1 MCGVKRDPEPRK
13 APGYNQGAATESTEL
28 PEDIDMGLAGV
39 VMAAGEGKR
48 MRSRTPKP
56 LHRVCG
62 KEMIRYPVELLKEA
76 GAERIVVV
84 VSPENQDAIHAV
96 LGDSVEYAVQPERDG
111 TGGAVACCAALLEG
125 KTERLLVIGGDTPL
139 VSAESVSR
147 LLNKHSAQAARMTLL
162 TASHPWPSDL
172 GRVILENGKVSRI
185 IEAADAADEPPF
197 DKLGTVGRENSTVN
211 AGVYCFEAQWVW
223 ETIRRVQPSPSG
235 ELYLT
240 ALASIGAGDRASV
253 FAAEAADPAEVFGVN
268 DRMQLAIV
276 ESVMRERIRERWL
289 MEGVTLTDPASVYI
303 DADVT
308 IGMDTVILPNTML
321 LGKTS
326 IGENCEIGPNSVIR
340 DSSVGN
346 ECRVTSSALEEAV
359 MEDHT
364 DIGPFSHLRPGAYL
378 ESGVHIGNYVEVKE
392 SRFKTGAVM
401 GHFGYAGDATIGERV
416 NVGAGMITCNYDGKD
431 KHRTV
436 VEDDAFIGCDT
447 MLVAP
452 VTVGEGS
459 ITGAGAVVTKDIPP
473 ARLAVGVPATIRRN
487 LE

>member
-1 MCGVKRDPEPRK
+1 MD
-13 APGYNQGAATESTEL
+13 
-28 PEDIDMGLAGV
+28 LAGV
-39 VMAAGEGKR
+39 VMAAGQGSR

-56 LHRVCG
+56 LHRICG
-62 KEMIRYPVELLKEA
+62 REMVRYPVELLKSA
-76 GAERIVVV
+76 GAGRVVVV
-84 VSPENQDAIHAV
+84 VSPDNQEAIRAV
-96 LGDSVEYAVQPERDG
+96 LGNSVEYAVQPQRDG
-111 TGGAVACCAALLEG
+111 TAGALACCAPLLQG
-125 KTERLLVIGGDTPL
+125 QAERLLVLGGDTPL
-139 VSAESVSR
+139 VSAESVAR
-147 LLNKHSAQAARMTLL
+147 LLGKQAARAAQMTIL
-162 TASHPWPSDL
+162 TASVAGKSDL
-172 GRVILENGKVSRI
+172 GRVVMQDARVVEI
-185 IEAADAADEPPF
+185 IEAADATGILD
-197 DKLGTVGRENSTVN
+197 GTAASVN
-211 AGVYCFEAQWVW
+211 AGVYCFEPEWLWKA
-223 ETIRRVQPSPSG
+223 IKRVRPSPSG

-240 ALASIGAGDRASV
+240 ALAAIGYADGYGV
-253 FAAEAADPAEVFGVN
+253 FAAEAADPSEALGVN
-268 DRMQLAIV
+268 DRIQLSVV
-276 ESVMRERIRERWL
+276 EESMRRRIREHWML
-289 MEGVTLTDPASVYI
+289 QGVTMTDPDSVYI
-303 DADVT
+303 NADVT

-321 LGKTS
+321 TGHTS

-340 DSSVGN
+340 DSTIGN
-346 ECRVTSSALEEAV
+346 GCRVTASALEEAV

-401 GHFGYAGDATIGERV
+401 GHFGYAGDATIGARV

-459 ITGAGAVVTKDIPP
+459 VTGAGAVVTKDIPP

-487 LE
+487 LK

>member
-1 MCGVKRDPEPRK
+1 MD
-13 APGYNQGAATESTEL
+13 
-28 PEDIDMGLAGV
+28 LAGV

-48 MRSRTPKP
+48 MRSRIPKP

-62 KEMIRYPVELLKEA
+62 KEMVRYPVELLKAA
-76 GAERIVVV
+76 GAGRVVVV
-84 VSPENQDAIHAV
+84 VSPANRAAIEGV
-96 LGDSVEYAVQPERDG
+96 LDDSVEYVIQERPNG
-111 TGGAVACCAALLEG
+111 TGGAVASCVELLNARIENV
-125 KTERLLVIGGDTPL
+125 LVIGADTAL
-139 VSAESVSR
+139 VTSESI
-147 LLNKHSAQAARMTLL
+147 ATLL
-162 TASHPWPSDL
+162 EEHVESAAVMSILTAPNDGAPDL
-172 GRVILENGKVSRI
+172 GRVVVSKGMVSRI
-185 IEAADAADEPPF
+185 VEAAEAAGTRADDAP
-197 DKLGTVGRENSTVN
+197 LVN
-211 AGVYCFEAQWVW
+211 AGVYCFQTKWLQRSLRK
-223 ETIRRVQPSPSG
+223 INPRPSG
-235 ELYLT
+235 EIYLT
-240 ALASIGAGDRASV
+240 DLARTGSRSGDMVSATLVTEMDEVQGINNRSQLAT
-253 FAAEAADPAEVFGVN
+253 AEA
-268 DRMQLAIV
+268 
-276 ESVMRERIRERWL
+276 VMRDRIREQWL
-289 MEGVTLTDPASVYI
+289 LAGVTMTDPSSVYI

-308 IGMDTVILPNTML
+308 IGMDSVILPNTIIS
-321 LGKTS
+321 GRTS
-326 IGENCEIGPNSVIR
+326 IGENCEIGPNSVLR
-340 DSSVGN
+340 DSTIGN
-346 ECRVTSSALEEAV
+346 ECRVSSSALEEAV

-392 SRFKTGAVM
+392 SRFKAGAVM

-416 NVGAGMITCNYDGKD
+416 NIGAGMITCNYDGKD

>member
-1 MCGVKRDPEPRK
+1 M
-13 APGYNQGAATESTEL
+13 S
-28 PEDIDMGLAGV
+28 LAGV
-39 VMAAGEGKR
+39 VMAAGEGRR
-48 MRSRTPKP
+48 MRSRIPKP

-62 KEMIRYPVELLKEA
+62 KEMVRYPVELLKAA
-76 GAERIVVV
+76 GAERVVVV
-84 VSPENQDAIHAV
+84 VSPENQDAIQAV
-96 LGDSVEYAVQPERDG
+96 LGDSVEYAAQPERDG
-111 TGGAVACCAALLEG
+111 TAGALACCAPLLEG
-125 KTERLLVIGGDTPL
+125 QAERLLVIGGDTPL
-139 VSAESVSR
+139 VSAKSAAR
-147 LLNKHSAQAARMTLL
+147 LLDKHTAHAAQMTLL
-162 TASHPWPSDL
+162 TAPGAGQTDL
-172 GRVILENGKVSRI
+172 GRVIVDNGIVSGI
-185 IEAADAADEPPF
+185 VEAADA
-197 DKLGTVGRENSTVN
+197 GTSLDTLKPDVCDVN
-211 AGVYCFEAQWVW
+211 AGVYCFEAEWLW
-223 ETIRRVQPSPSG
+223 RAIKRVQPSPSG
-235 ELYLT
+235 ERYLT
-240 ALASIGAGDRASV
+240 ALAAIGAGAGV
-253 FAAEAADPAEVFGVN
+253 FAADALDPAEAFGVN
-268 DRMQLAIV
+268 DRVQLAIV
-276 ESVMRERIRERWL
+276 EEVMRQRIRERWML
-289 MEGVTLTDPASVYI
+289 EGVTMTDPASVYI
-303 DADVT
+303 EADVA

-340 DSSVGN
+340 DTVVGN
-346 ECRVTSSALEEAV
+346 NCRVTSSALEEAV

-392 SRFKTGAVM
+392 SRFKAGAVM
-401 GHFGYAGDATIGERV
+401 GHFGYAGDATIGARV

-487 LE
+487 LK

>member
-1 MCGVKRDPEPRK
+1 
-13 APGYNQGAATESTEL
+13 
-28 PEDIDMGLAGV
+28 MGLAGV
-39 VMAAGEGKR
+39 VMAAGEGRR
-48 MRSRTPKP
+48 MRSRTPKT

-62 KEMIRYPVELLKEA
+62 REMVRYPVELLRDA
-76 GAERIVVV
+76 GAERVVVV
-84 VSPENQDAIHAV
+84 VSPENHDSIRAV

-111 TGGAVACCAALLEG
+111 TAGALACCAP
-125 KTERLLVIGGDTPL
+125 LLVGQAERVLVTGGDSPL

-147 LLNKHSAQAARMTLL
+147 LLDKHTAQAARMTLL
-162 TASHPWPSDL
+162 TAPGWGETDL
-172 GRVILENGKVSRI
+172 GRVVVDNGKVSGI
-185 IEAADAADEPPF
+185 VEAADA
-197 DKLGTVGRENSTVN
+197 GTSPDTHKTDVCDVN
-211 AGVYCFEAQWVW
+211 AGVYCFEAEWLW
-223 ETIRRVQPSPSG
+223 RTIKRVQPSPSG
-235 ELYLT
+235 ERYLT
-240 ALASIGAGDRASV
+240 ALAAIGASHGAGV
-253 FAAEAADPAEVFGVN
+253 FAAEAADPTEAFGVN
-268 DRMQLAIV
+268 DRIQLAIV
-276 ESVMRERIRERWL
+276 EEVMRQRIRERWML
-289 MEGVTLTDPASVYI
+289 EGVTMTDPASVYI
-303 DADVT
+303 EADVA

-321 LGKTS
+321 LGQTS

-340 DSSVGN
+340 DTVVGN
-346 ECRVTSSALEEAV
+346 NCRVTSSALEEAV

-392 SRFKTGAVM
+392 SRFRAGAVM
-401 GHFGYAGDATIGERV
+401 GHFGYAGDATIGARV

-487 LE
+487 LK